1 MMTAAP
7 GNASGS
13 HNHNDNNRP
22 VFTMNAFTQLTH
34 GAPTSP
40 ENRAAAMSNLGFG
53 SQFTDHMVTIRYTE
67 GKGWHDATIGPRGPI
82 QLDPAAAVLHY
93 AQEIFEG
100 LKAYRLPDG
109 GVASFRPDANA
120 RRFNQ
125 SATRLAMPELPE
137 DLFVESIRQ
146 IVQADRDW
154 VPDAD
159 KGSLYLRPFMF
170 ADEPFLGVRP
180 ARTYLYVVIASPVGG
195 YFKGGKEAVTL
206 WVSHDQVRA
215 VPGGTGAAKCGGN
228 YAASLQPQARG
239 IAEGCDQVLFLDAVE
254 RRWIEELGGMN
265 IMFVMADG
273 SIITPP
279 LNGSI
284 LPGITRDSLIRLAGD
299 AGYTLREEPYS
310 FDQWEADARSG
321 ALKECFACGTAA
333 VITPIAEVRSTKGN
347 FTIGNGAG
355 GEIAR
360 SLKAKL
366 IDIQYGRVADP
377 HGWMT
382 RLV

>member
-1 MMTAAP
+1 
-7 GNASGS
+7 
-13 HNHNDNNRP
+13 
-22 VFTMNAFTQLTH
+22 MNAFATLTH
-34 GAPTSP
+34 SAPTSA
-40 ENRAAAMSNLGFG
+40 EDRAALLVEPGFG
-53 SQFTDHMVTIRYTE
+53 TTFTDHMVTIRYVE
-67 GKGWHDATIGPRGPI
+67 GKGWHDATIGPRGPLL
-82 QLDPAAAVLHY
+82 LDPAAAVLHY

-109 GVASFRPDANA
+109 GIASFRPDANA

-125 SATRLAMPELPE
+125 SAVRLAMPEIPE
-137 DLFVESIRQ
+137 DLFVEAVRQ
-146 IVQADRDW
+146 IVQADADW
-154 VPDAD
+154 TPAAD

-180 ARTYLYVVIASPVGG
+180 ARTYLFCVIACPVGG

-206 WVSHDQVRA
+206 WVSHDYVRA

-228 YAASLQPQARG
+228 YAASLLPQAHG
-239 IAEGCDQVLFLDAVE
+239 IEEGCDQVLFLDAVE
-254 RRWIEELGGMN
+254 RRYIEELGGMN

-279 LNGSI
+279 LDGSI
-284 LPGITRDSLIRLAGD
+284 LPGITRDSLLKLASE
-299 AGYTLREEPYS
+299 AGYRMREERYS

-333 VITPIAEVRSTKGN
+333 VITPIGEVKSKKGN
-347 FTIGNGAG
+347 FVIGNGAG
-355 GEIAR
+355 GEVAR
-360 SLKAKL
+360 MLKEKL
-366 IDIQYGRVADP
+366 VGIQYGRIADD
-377 HGWMT
+377 HGWLE